1 MSRTTHRA
9 LTMLALSAA
18 LAIGTTAVAGA
29 AEDLNSQRKALY
41 QSQLEQNLAGRTAT
55 SAQSAVEQVRA
66 GERNLADQ
74 PVAEDQND
82 RLLRGLETGQAARA
96 QAAIEQAR
104 AGERQFAATAAQSA
118 VEQVRAGER
127 NLGPAPVV
135 TIAPRPVPAATG
147 GLDPLAV
154 LLLGLVGGLIAGAAA
169 MAGWTAHRRHAHRVV
184 AARRRPPRHRSPQRP
199 ARPPR
204 GRPPS
209 AG

>member
-18 LAIGTTAVAGA
+18 LAIGTTAVAVA
-29 AEDLNSQRKALY
+29 AEDLNEQRKALY
-41 QSQLEQNLAGRTAT
+41 QSELDHNLKAA
-55 SAQSAVEQVRA
+55 A
-66 GERNLADQ
+66 
-74 PVAEDQND
+74 PVEDQND
-82 RLLRGLETGQAARA
+82 RLLRGIETTAAART

-104 AGERQFAATAAQSA
+104 AGERQFAATAGQSA

-147 GLDPLAV
+147 RGLDPLAV

-169 MAGWTAHRRHAHRVV
+169 VAGWTAHRRHAHRVV
-184 AARRRPPRHRSPQRP
+184 AA
-199 ARPPR
+199 
-204 GRPPS
+204 
-209 AG
+209 